1 MSHHQLGFTDALA
14 ATYKSYWHIPSI
26 RTLALKA
33 HTLMVGDTQG
43 TNYGKCCPEGEWKD
57 YFLADIEER
66 YDQGKVHVYLTYPSS

>member
-1 MSHHQLGFTDALA
+1 
-14 ATYKSYWHIPSI
+14 
-26 RTLALKA
+26 
-33 HTLMVGDTQG
+33 MVGDTQG